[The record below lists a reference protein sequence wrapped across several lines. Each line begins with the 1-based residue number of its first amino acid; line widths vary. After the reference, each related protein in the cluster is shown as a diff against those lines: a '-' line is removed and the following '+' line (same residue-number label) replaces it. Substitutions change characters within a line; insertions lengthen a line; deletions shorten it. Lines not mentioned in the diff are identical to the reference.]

1 MIEPQGPLPPEI
13 YWRRRIVAFGGAAV
27 VLALIIGLIIWAT
40 GSNGDNP
47 SNTAA
52 ASSVASST
60 AYSTAPTA
68 ESSDPSASGQVSGG
82 GTGGGTDNSSSNGA
96 PGGDAAAGASGS
108 AAVSSSVP
116 APSGVAQAPGPV
128 PPSGLCPDANI
139 SVVLYTDK
147 PTYSTGDQPVFT
159 IVTTNA
165 GLTDCTRDVGKAA
178 QNVVVR
184 TLDGTRTLW
193 SARDCSPL
201 QTVNN
206 VNLKPS
212 QQVRDTITWSG
223 TTSSPGCDKPRVPIA
238 VGAYQAIGKIGE
250 KESAPITFNVVA
262 PAQP

>member
-13 YWRRRIVAFGGAAV
+13 YWRRRIVAIGGGAVA
-27 VLALIIGLIIWAT
+27 LALIIGLIIWAT
-40 GSNGDNP
+40 GSNGDDP
-47 SNTAA
+47 SNAAA

-60 AYSTAPTA
+60 AYSSEPTA

-82 GTGGGTDNSSSNGA
+82 GTGGGTDSSSSNGV
-96 PGGDAAAGASGS
+96 PGEAAAGASGS
-108 AAVSSSVP
+108 VAASSVP
-116 APSGVAQAPGPV
+116 SPSGVAQAPGPV

-178 QNVVVR
+178 QDVVVR

>member
-13 YWRRRIVAFGGAAV
+13 YWRRRVVAIGGVALVIALVV
-27 VLALIIGLIIWAT
+27 VLIVWAT
-40 GSNGDNP
+40 GGDSNPD
-47 SNTAA
+47 NTAA
-52 ASSVASST
+52 QSSATSST
-60 AYSTAPTA
+60 TASAYPS
-68 ESSDPSASGQVSGG
+68 ESGASESADAYGGYGGSGGSGGSGG
-82 GTGGGTDNSSSNGA
+82 GGGTAGGTAASASAGA
-96 PGGDAAAGASGS
+96 P
-108 AAVSSSVP
+108 V
-116 APSGVAQAPGPV
+116 PSGVADTPV
-128 PPSGLCPDANI
+128 PVPASGLCPDSNI

-147 PTYSTGDQPVFT
+147 PTYTTGDQPVFT

-165 GLTDCTRDVGKAA
+165 GLTECTRDVGKAA
-178 QNVVVR
+178 QDVIVR

-206 VNLKPS
+206 VTLKPS

-223 TTSSPGCDKPRVPIA
+223 TTSTPGCDTPRVPVP
-238 VGAYQAIGKIGE
+238 VGSYQAIGKIGE

>member
-1 MIEPQGPLPPEI
+1 VIEPQGPLPPEI
-13 YWRRRIVAFGGAAV
+13 YWRRRVVALGGAAIAV
-27 VLALIIGLIIWAT
+27 ALIIGLIIWAT
-40 GSNGDNP
+40 GGSNDNP
-47 SNTAA
+47 SNAA
-52 ASSVASST
+52 ATSSVASST
-60 AYSTAPTA
+60 AYSA
-68 ESSDPSASGQVSGG
+68 EPSASADPSASEGVSGG
-82 GTGGGTDNSSSNGA
+82 PVAGGGSGGGVAA
-96 PGGDAAAGASGS
+96 PSGS
-108 AAVSSSVP
+108 AAASSVP
-116 APSGVAQAPGPV
+116 APGGSSAAPGPV
-128 PPSGLCPDANI
+128 PASGLCPDANI

-223 TTSSPGCDKPRVPIA
+223 TTSSPGCDKPRVPIP

-262 PAQP
+262 PAQQP

>member
-13 YWRRRIVAFGGAAV
+13 YWRRRIVAIGGAAV
-27 VLALIIGLIIWAT
+27 ALALIIGLIIWAT
-40 GSNGDNP
+40 GSNGGDP
-47 SNTAA
+47 SNSAA
-52 ASSVASST
+52 SSSVASST
-60 AYSTAPTA
+60 AYSSEPPA

-82 GTGGGTDNSSSNGA
+82 GTGGSGSSSGVPGA
-96 PGGDAAAGASGS
+96 DAAAGVGGS
-108 AAVSSSVP
+108 AVSSSVP
-116 APSGVAQAPGPV
+116 APSGAAQAPGPV
-128 PPSGLCPDANI
+128 PASGLCPDANI

-178 QNVVVR
+178 QDVVVR